1 VTKRSDADVAA
12 WRDQAGLVC
21 QGEGIPKPCMTFEE
35 ASMPQYVLDEVIKC
49 GFPAPSPI
57 QSQGWPMALLGRDMV
72 GISKTGS
79 GKVKKCRDSYFF
91 CTRAAVLQGRW
102 RIFWRRADENV
113 SNDIRYPPGF
123 CRCDVLTINALF

>member
-1 VTKRSDADVAA
+1 MTKRSDEEVAA
-12 WRDQAGLVC
+12 WRKQAGLVC

-35 ASMPQYVLDEVIKC
+35 ASMPQYVLDEVMKC

-79 GKVKKCRDSYFF
+79 GKVIECEGCCLNSFRPS
-91 CTRAAVLQGRW
+91 
-102 RIFWRRADENV
+102 
-113 SNDIRYPPGF
+113 
-123 CRCDVLTINALF
+123 LT